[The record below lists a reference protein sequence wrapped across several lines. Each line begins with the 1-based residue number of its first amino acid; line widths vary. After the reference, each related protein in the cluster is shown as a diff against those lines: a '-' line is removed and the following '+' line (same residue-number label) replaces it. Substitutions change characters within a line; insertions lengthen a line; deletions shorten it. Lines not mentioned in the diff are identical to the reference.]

1 MIANL
6 FFSLIAAGF
15 AAEAAAKARYE
26 RLWSLLLLGILAL
39 LGFNFWENGQL
50 GVVETFAFHWIDTSL
65 MRVDVNLNT
74 DAAVYGL
81 AAPFVLLTGM
91 SVFYNTFYNAETD
104 KLRLNGLLLLNL
116 AAVILVICAQN
127 FMQLLTAVC
136 IADVLCLFMI
146 NDIEGKRRYVFYNLL
161 ADMGLFTLFA
171 LIWKQTGSISLSA
184 LSGYHQPGQYPE
196 LTVGLLL
203 FCAFIKS
210 GMFLFQGGF
219 LNLAGLSFNRIL
231 SVSYCATPLIG
242 ILLLIK
248 AYPLLGNV
256 PYAPVVLELFGGL
269 TLLWAFVGAISI
281 DNLKDKALYFNLMF
295 YALMVGLLS
304 LGLNPLLKLLPGLLL
319 AGSLLNIL
327 WMMTA
332 VSASNELFVSN
343 MGDFARPLKTVFVLA
358 LLLTFALVQ
367 GITEAA
373 APQNER
379 WVYVF
384 AVVLLT
390 ALAHVLY
397 QIFLGKTNADER
409 VWAFLKNPPLLFLF
423 PVAAA
428 VVFMI
433 LQSGF
438 YHAGVWYV
446 YAAFLLVLFSGPLR
460 RLRRLY
466 DSEAVQEADWFDDMY
481 ETLLVAP
488 VKILGRILWLTIDFL
503 IIERTIVSSLSGGT
517 ALLVRILDR
526 MHTGTWAGS
535 LLYVSAGLLIAAAA
549 VYVKVNG

>member
-26 RLWSLLLLGILAL
+26 RLWSFLLLGILAL
-39 LGFNFWENGQL
+39 LGFNFWENGRL
-50 GVVETFAFHWIDTSL
+50 GIVETFAFHWIDTSL
-65 MRVDVNLNT
+65 MRIDVNLNT

-81 AAPFVLLTGM
+81 AAPFVLLTGI
-91 SVFYNTFYNAETD
+91 SVFYNTFYKAEAD

-219 LNLAGLSFNRIL
+219 LNLAGLSFNRIF

-256 PYAPVVLELFGGL
+256 AYAPVALELFGGL

-384 AVVLLT
+384 EVVLLT

-433 LQSGF
+433 WQSGF

>member
-15 AAEAAAKARYE
+15 AAEAAGKARYE
-26 RLWSLLLLGILAL
+26 RLWSFLLLGILAL

-319 AGSLLNIL
+319 AGCLLNIL

-343 MGDFARPLKTVFVLA
+343 MGAFARPLKTVFVLA
-358 LLLTFALVQ
+358 LLLVFALVQ
-367 GITEAA
+367 GITKAA

-379 WVYVF
+379 WIYVF
-384 AVVLLT
+384 SAVLLT
-390 ALAHVLY
+390 ALAYVLY

-409 VWAFLKNPPLLFLF
+409 VWAFLKNPPLLFLL

-433 LQSGF
+433 WKSGF
-438 YHAGVWYV
+438 CHVGSWYV

-466 DSEAVQEADWFDDMY
+466 DSETVQEADWFDDMY

>member
-26 RLWSLLLLGILAL
+26 RLWSFLLLGILAL
-39 LGFNFWENGQL
+39 LGFNFWENGRL
-50 GVVETFAFHWIDTSL
+50 GIVETFAFHWIDTSL
-65 MRVDVNLNT
+65 MRIDVNLNT

-81 AAPFVLLTGM
+81 AAPFVLLTGI
-91 SVFYNTFYNAETD
+91 SVFYNTFYKAEAD

-219 LNLAGLSFNRIL
+219 LNLAGLSFNRIF

-256 PYAPVVLELFGGL
+256 AYAPVALELFGGL

-433 LQSGF
+433 WQSGF

-535 LLYVSAGLLIAAAA
+535 FLYVSAGLLIAAAA

>member
-26 RLWSLLLLGILAL
+26 RLWSFLLLGILAL
-39 LGFNFWENGQL
+39 LGFNFWENGRL
-50 GVVETFAFHWIDTSL
+50 GIVETFAFHWIDTSL
-65 MRVDVNLNT
+65 MRIDVNLNT

-81 AAPFVLLTGM
+81 AAPFVLLTGI
-91 SVFYNTFYNAETD
+91 SVFYNTFYKAEAD

-219 LNLAGLSFNRIL
+219 LNLAGLSFNRIF

-256 PYAPVVLELFGGL
+256 AYAPVALELFGGL

-343 MGDFARPLKTVFVLA
+343 MGDFAVREKRFLCLHCADVCFGSGNNRGGRAAKRTVGLRLCGRIVDGAGTCFVSDIFGKDECGRAGLG
-358 LLLTFALVQ
+358 FS
-367 GITEAA
+367 EKSAA
-373 APQNER
+373 ALSVSCCCGRRLHDLAER
-379 WVYVF
+379 I
-384 AVVLLT
+384 LLP
-390 ALAHVLY
+390 ASGM
-397 QIFLGKTNADER
+397 FMR
-409 VWAFLKNPPLLFLF
+409 PFCWFCF
-423 PVAAA
+423 PARCAGSGG
-428 VVFMI
+428 FMI
-433 LQSGF
+433 RK
-438 YHAGVWYV
+438 
-446 YAAFLLVLFSGPLR
+446 LFRRPIGLTICMKRCWLR
-460 RLRRLY
+460 RLK
-466 DSEAVQEADWFDDMY
+466 F
-481 ETLLVAP
+481 
-488 VKILGRILWLTIDFL
+488 
-503 IIERTIVSSLSGGT
+503 
-517 ALLVRILDR
+517 
-526 MHTGTWAGS
+526 
-535 LLYVSAGLLIAAAA
+535 SAAFCG
-549 VYVKVNG
+549 